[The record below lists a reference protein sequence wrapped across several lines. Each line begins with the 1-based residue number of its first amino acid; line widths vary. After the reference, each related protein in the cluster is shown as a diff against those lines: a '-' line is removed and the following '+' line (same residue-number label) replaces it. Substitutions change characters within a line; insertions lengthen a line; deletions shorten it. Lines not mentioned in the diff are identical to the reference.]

1 MFVIISH
8 DVGSIL
14 AASPLRSPDMTS
26 FFSPRP
32 ILAGA
37 RGRLLM
43 FNLLVVAVTLMVSGV
58 AIVGFRHAGNLQEQM
73 QAHTLSEMTGSMELG
88 RDTANVAI
96 AAIRLSQVV
105 GALEY
110 QSEALLLAQTQLAL
124 QASLRQ
130 LAQSPLAGREP
141 ALVERITRRS
151 GALET
156 SVTRL
161 LELGR
166 QRHMQRNQLLSELYQ
181 CQMYLHQIATIA
193 ARERQLAPTFALREE
208 IDRLLD
214 IAIHTTSPRSA
225 LIQLDQ
231 VMAGWPVAPGAD
243 AVNATGDVAAST
255 EHMVV
260 AAPTAHMA
268 ASPAA
273 GASSPQGNAYL
284 PAGKVS
290 ALLGDKIRRFMLS
303 QQNLGP
309 LGRELSDSDLA
320 IAYFTYHI
328 KALVGMLNG
337 DINLYVQKVA
347 GESRERIRQT
357 HHELASII
365 YFIGLF
371 ALLSLVITLFAGWY
385 IYRNL
390 GSNLSVIADAMSRLA
405 GGERQVSVPGLHRR
419 DELGDLARAFNVF
432 AGNTASLE
440 QTSRL
445 LKEKSTQ
452 LENTFLA
459 MRDGFALFDRRG
471 RLVVW
476 NPQYPLLLG
485 LPAALLFRGQ
495 HYRELL
501 AALGRN
507 QAKVPGY
514 RDWREVNAHL
524 RALAPRALE
533 LHLAAGPI
541 LELRFSPVPRHGMVN
556 VVLDRS
562 ERKALEQALV
572 HSQKMKAVGQ
582 LTGGLAHDF
591 NNLLAVIIGSLEL
604 CANGDGRDGERID
617 RALKAAGRGA
627 QLTQRLLAFSRK
639 QALHPQAVQ
648 LPGLVDNLSVL
659 LRQTLPVNL
668 ILKVAPQLPGWFAWI
683 DVNQLE
689 NAIMNL
695 VVNARDAMEGRG
707 GEIIIRTYNQRV
719 VRAGGRMQDMVT
731 LEVGDGGCGMSAEV
745 QSQVFEPFFTTKSVG
760 NGSGLGLSM
769 VYGFIRQS
777 GGRVQIESSPGAG
790 TLMRLQL
797 PRAPAMDPAPE
808 PMPDP
813 GPAARE
819 DLLVLVLDDQEDV
832 RDTLCEQLHQL
843 GYLTLA
849 AGDSAE
855 ALMLLG
861 RTPDIAMLISDLM
874 LPGARS
880 GAEVIQLARQANPAL
895 ATLLISGQ
903 DMRRDGCGL
912 PDAVTLLRKPFT
924 LAQLSQ
930 ALRQSLGVRIR
941 SPA

>member
-1 MFVIISH
+1 
-8 DVGSIL
+8 
-14 AASPLRSPDMTS
+14 MTS
-26 FFSPRP
+26 LFSPRP

-124 QASLRQ
+124 QDSLRQ
-130 LAQSPLAGREP
+130 LAQSPLAASEP

-151 GALET
+151 GALEA

-231 VMAGWPVAPGAD
+231 VMAGWPPAD
-243 AVNATGDVAAST
+243 
-255 EHMVV
+255 HL
-260 AAPTAHMA
+260 
-268 ASPAA
+268 SP
-273 GASSPQGNAYL
+273 
-284 PAGKVS
+284 
-290 ALLGDKIRRFMLS
+290 LLADKIRRFMLS

-485 LPAALLFRGQ
+485 LPATLLFRGQ

-719 VRAGGRMQDMVT
+719 VRAGGRKQDMVT
-731 LEVGDGGCGMSAEV
+731 LEVGDSGCGMSAEV
-745 QSQVFEPFFTTKSVG
+745 QSQVFEPFFTTKTVG

-790 TLMRLQL
+790 TLVRLQL

-843 GYLTLA
+843 GYVTLA

-924 LAQLSQ
+924 LAQLAQ
-930 ALRQSLGVRIR
+930 ALRQSLGMRIR
-941 SPA
+941 SPV